1 MLDKNSESHVH
12 VEAIEEPPPPGKSIA
27 FGLERMGLIAVKA
40 PILSM
45 IILAVLIV
53 AAIFGIYRIKIDDS
67 LSQLFRS
74 DSKDYKQYEAVTKRF
89 PATEFDV
96 LVVVEG
102 KTLLAR
108 ENLEKIR
115 DMVTDLQLVEG
126 VRGLVS
132 LFSARQA
139 PEPGKLPAALFPPE
153 LPQGAAYDKFVETVK
168 TNEIIRGKLLS
179 EDGTLALIVLS
190 LEPSVV
196 SSNDLG
202 KVVGEMR
209 KIMADDLSGSG
220 LNAQLSGVPV
230 MQLEIRNAVKRDGL
244 TYNILGILAG
254 CIIAIIFFRKIS
266 FMVVAAF
273 PPIIAILLA
282 LGGLGWAGFNLNMFL
297 NVMTPLIMVISFSD
311 SMQLTF
317 AARDRLIAGQ
327 DKLTAFTNAV
337 LVVGPACVLTHGTAG
352 ISFIALQFSDSE
364 LIRKFGEAGLAA
376 TIIALIAVLS
386 LVPVFGVLFVRNE
399 KIFAVKFQ
407 SADAGVQALRNFCY
421 WIAVRMVGRPGLFS
435 LLAVLLVAG
444 LGFIYATL
452 EPRYRLA
459 DQVPDKRQ
467 AVAAS
472 SRLDAKLTGANPID
486 VLIEFPKGAS
496 LYAPDTLKTIAEV
509 HAMVEKSAGVGN
521 VWSLET
527 LRRWLAEKAGSN
539 DVATLKEYV
548 SVIPEH
554 LVRRFISADQDA
566 VVVSGRVP
574 DLDSSEILPV
584 IDKLDKA
591 LDKVRAEHPGFEIAV
606 TGLSAIAARNS
617 ANMISKLNHGLTIEF
632 LLVAIFIG
640 LAFRSVV
647 VMFSCILPGIFPV
660 VASGTVLWI
669 LGEGLQFASVVALT
683 VSFGLGLSATIHF
696 LNRLRLESKPGITSG
711 TGGRARHRAGRS
723 GADPDHGGAGLR
735 PRRHRVLRP
744 AVAAAVRLAQ
754 RVLDDRSPGRG
765 SLHPAADLDVP
776 DQPVGKDSR
785 RQSRQACGMTSLLNN
800 SGCQTTRGCRP
811 TAAEEGLRNDV
822 CRISCSPCGRCRR
835 LPRRRAHLS
844 FLSHRADPDA
854 GLAGRRAARGR
865 GGVPNLPA
873 AATGALPSRIEEARP
888 RPASACGGVRP
899 ISLSVE
905 PGRRREGRVC
915 LRERHQGLGA
925 LSAAALDLVRHRDLR
940 HPVGSIAGDAARM
953 ARQ

>member
-1 MLDKNSESHVH
+1 MLDKYSESEVH
-12 VEAIEEPPPPGKSIA
+12 VDVVEERPTSSIA
-27 FGLERMGLIAVKA
+27 FGLERIGLIAVKA
-40 PILSM
+40 PVLSV
-45 IILAVLIV
+45 IILFALMV
-53 AAIFGIYRIKIDDS
+53 AAIFGIERIKIDDS

-74 DSKDYKQYEAVTKRF
+74 NSKDYKQYEAVTKRF

-108 ENLEKIR
+108 DNLEKIR

-139 PEPGKLPAALFPPE
+139 PEPGKLPAALFPPD
-153 LPQGAAYDKFVETVK
+153 LPEGPAYDKFVETVK
-168 TNEIIRGKLLS
+168 SNEIIRGKLLS

-190 LEPSVV
+190 LEPEVV
-196 SSNDLG
+196 ASNKLG
-202 KVVGEMR
+202 KVVGDMR

-244 TYNILGILAG
+244 TYNILGIVAG
-254 CIIAIIFFRKIS
+254 CVIAIIFFRKIS
-266 FMVVAAF
+266 FMIIAAF

-282 LGGLGWAGFNLNMFL
+282 LGGLGWANFNLNMFL

-327 DKLTAFTNAV
+327 DKVTAFTNAV
-337 LVVGPACVLTHGTAG
+337 MVVGPACVLTHGTAG
-352 ISFIALQFSDSE
+352 ISFIALQFSDSD

-386 LVPVFGVLFVRNE
+386 LVPAFGVLLVRNE
-399 KIFAVKFQ
+399 KIFAVKFRG
-407 SADAGVQALRNFCY
+407 ADAGVQMLRNFCY
-421 WIAVRMVGRPGLFS
+421 WIAVRMVNRPGLYS
-435 LLAVLLVAG
+435 LIALVVVAG
-444 LGFIYATL
+444 LGVIYASL

-472 SRLDAKLTGANPID
+472 GRLDAKLTGANPVD
-486 VLIEFPKGAS
+486 VLIEFPKGAD
-496 LYAPDTLKTIAEV
+496 LYSPQTLKVIADV
-509 HAMVEKSAGVGN
+509 HATVETAAGVGN

-527 LRRWLAEKAGSN
+527 LRRWLAEKAGSS
-539 DVATLKEYV
+539 DVNTLKQYV

-554 LVRRFISADQDA
+554 LVRRFISAEQDA

-574 DLDSSEILPV
+574 DHDSSQLLPV
-584 IDKLDKA
+584 IEKLDHA
-591 LDKVRAEHPGFEIAV
+591 LDKVREANPGYEIAV

-617 ANMISKLNHGLTIEF
+617 ANMIEKLNRGLTVEF
-632 LLVAIFIG
+632 ILVAVFIG

-660 VASGTVLWI
+660 VLSGSLLWL

-696 LNRLRLESKPGITSG
+696 LNRLRLESKPGVSSDIAVE
-711 TGGRARHRAGRS
+711 RATVLVGPALILTTVVLACGLVVTVFSDLPSLRLFGWLSAFS
-723 GADPDHGGAGLR
+723 MVAALVADLFILR
-735 PRRHRVLRP
+735 P
-744 AVAAAVRLAQ
+744 
-754 RVLDDRSPGRG
+754 
-765 SLHPAADLDVP
+765 
-776 DQPVGKDSR
+776 
-785 RQSRQACGMTSLLNN
+785 TSMWLIN
-800 SGCQTTRGCRP
+800 
-811 TAAEEGLRNDV
+811 
-822 CRISCSPCGRCRR
+822 
-835 LPRRRAHLS
+835 
-844 FLSHRADPDA
+844 
-854 GLAGRRAARGR
+854 
-865 GGVPNLPA
+865 
-873 AATGALPSRIEEARP
+873 
-888 RPASACGGVRP
+888 
-899 ISLSVE
+899 
-905 PGRRREGRVC
+905 
-915 LRERHQGLGA
+915 LREKIRGTK
-925 LSAAALDLVRHRDLR
+925 
-940 HPVGSIAGDAARM
+940 AGQPKPAE
-953 ARQ
+953 

>member
-1 MLDKNSESHVH
+1 MLDKNSESRVH

-45 IILAVLIV
+45 IVLAVLIV

-153 LPQGAAYDKFVETVK
+153 LPQGAAYDKFAETVK
-168 TNEIIRGKLLS
+168 ANEIIRGKLLS

-327 DKLTAFTNAV
+327 DKFTAFTNAV

-364 LIRKFGEAGLAA
+364 LIRKVRRGGPCRHHHRADCGAVAG
-376 TIIALIAVLS
+376 
-386 LVPVFGVLFVRNE
+386 
-399 KIFAVKFQ
+399 
-407 SADAGVQALRNFCY
+407 AGVRR
-421 WIAVRMVGRPGLFS
+421 AVRPQREDLRG
-435 LLAVLLVAG
+435 
-444 LGFIYATL
+444 
-452 EPRYRLA
+452 
-459 DQVPDKRQ
+459 QVPERRLPACRRCAISATGSRCAWS
-467 AVAAS
+467 AVPACSACSHCCSSPVSAS
-472 SRLDAKLTGANPID
+472 STPRWSRAIGSPIRCRTS
-486 VLIEFPKGAS
+486 G
-496 LYAPDTLKTIAEV
+496 
-509 HAMVEKSAGVGN
+509 
-521 VWSLET
+521 
-527 LRRWLAEKAGSN
+527 RRW
-539 DVATLKEYV
+539 
-548 SVIPEH
+548 
-554 LVRRFISADQDA
+554 
-566 VVVSGRVP
+566 
-574 DLDSSEILPV
+574 
-584 IDKLDKA
+584 
-591 LDKVRAEHPGFEIAV
+591 
-606 TGLSAIAARNS
+606 
-617 ANMISKLNHGLTIEF
+617 
-632 LLVAIFIG
+632 
-640 LAFRSVV
+640 
-647 VMFSCILPGIFPV
+647 
-660 VASGTVLWI
+660 
-669 LGEGLQFASVVALT
+669 
-683 VSFGLGLSATIHF
+683 
-696 LNRLRLESKPGITSG
+696 
-711 TGGRARHRAGRS
+711 RHRAASTQNSPAPIRS
-723 GADPDHGGAGLR
+723 
-735 PRRHRVLRP
+735 
-744 AVAAAVRLAQ
+744 
-754 RVLDDRSPGRG
+754 
-765 SLHPAADLDVP
+765 
-776 DQPVGKDSR
+776 
-785 RQSRQACGMTSLLNN
+785 TS
-800 SGCQTTRGCRP
+800 
-811 TAAEEGLRNDV
+811 
-822 CRISCSPCGRCRR
+822 
-835 LPRRRAHLS
+835 
-844 FLSHRADPDA
+844 
-854 GLAGRRAARGR
+854 
-865 GGVPNLPA
+865 
-873 AATGALPSRIEEARP
+873 
-888 RPASACGGVRP
+888 
-899 ISLSVE
+899 
-905 PGRRREGRVC
+905 
-915 LRERHQGLGA
+915 
-925 LSAAALDLVRHRDLR
+925 
-940 HPVGSIAGDAARM
+940 
-953 ARQ
+953 